1 MTKRILV
8 TGATGYIGGRLV
20 PCLLDAG
27 YQVRVMTRNQRHLE
41 GRSWAGRVEICEADV
56 MDESQLQGALAD
68 VNVAYYLIHSMD
80 GRADFHQRDLQ
91 AARNF
96 SHVAEVC
103 QLDRIVYLGGLGDES
118 DDLSV
123 HLRSRQAV
131 GDTLRLGQVPVT
143 EFRAAM
149 VIGSG
154 SASFEMVRYLTER
167 LPVMVAP
174 RWLFTRTQPIAIDD
188 VLRYLVAAIDIS
200 ESAGEVIEI
209 GGRDIL
215 SYHDMILGYAHV
227 RQMDRLI
234 IRVPVLTPHLS
245 SYWVHIMTPISFGI
259 IRPLIDGLR
268 NEMILRNDRARQLFP
283 DIEPRS
289 FLSAV
294 RQSLDELDANQ
305 VESTWLDSMAASW
318 EEDEPYVFT
327 EERGMMI
334 ERRKR
339 EVDAPPEALFRA
351 FSSLGG
357 QTGWL
362 YLNWLW
368 HLRGLID
375 RVIGGP
381 GYQRGRRDPDDLRV
395 GDILD
400 FWRVEAVEQERYLLL
415 RAEMKLPGRGWLEFR
430 AEPRPGGGSRL
441 VQTAYFAPKGLFG
454 FLYWYALFVAHKL
467 VFDGMADRITERA
480 GNRPQRRQMFR
491 PLLVGMA
498 VIGVVAALIRKLDR

>member
-20 PCLLDAG
+20 PQLLDAG
-27 YQVRVMTRNQRHLE
+27 YQVRVMTRNRRHLA
-41 GRSWAGRVEICEADV
+41 GRSWAGRVEVCEADV
-56 MDESQLQGALAD
+56 MDEPQLQSALAG

-80 GRADFHQRDLQ
+80 GKADFHQRDLQ

-96 SHVAEVC
+96 SQVAEVC

-131 GDTLRLGQVPVT
+131 GDTLRSGQVPVT

-167 LPVMVAP
+167 LPMMVAP

-188 VLRYLVAAIDIS
+188 VLDYLVAAIDTS
-200 ESAGEVIEI
+200 ESAGEVVEI

-215 SYHDMILGYAHV
+215 SYRDMILGYAHV
-227 RQMDRLI
+227 RQMQRLI
-234 IRVPVLTPHLS
+234 IRVPVLTPRLS
-245 SYWVHIMTPISFGI
+245 SYWVHMMTPISFGI
-259 IRPLIDGLR
+259 IRPLVDGLR
-268 NEMILRNDRARQLFP
+268 NEMILRDDRARQLFP
-283 DIEPRS
+283 EIEPRS

-294 RQSLDELDANQ
+294 RQALDELDANQ
-305 VESTWLDSMAASW
+305 VESTWLDSMGASW

-339 EVDAPPEALFRA
+339 DVNAPPEELFRA

-362 YLNWLW
+362 YFNWLW
-368 HLRGLID
+368 HLRGLMD
-375 RVIGGP
+375 RIIGGP
-381 GYQRGRRDPDDLRV
+381 GYQRGRRDQDDLRV

-400 FWRVEAVEQERYLLL
+400 FWRVEAVEQGRYLLL

-430 AEPRPGGGSRL
+430 AEPHINGGSRL
-441 VQTAYFAPKGLFG
+441 IQTAYYAPKGLFG
-454 FLYWYALFVAHKL
+454 FLYWYALFVAHKFI
-467 VFDGMADRITERA
+467 FDGLADRITERA
-480 GNRPQRRQMFR
+480 GNQARQRRVFA
-491 PLLVGMA
+491 PLLAGMA
-498 VIGVVAALIRKLDR
+498 VVFVLAALIRKLDR